1 LTHSSSAAS
10 GAIFTSALSQPPLD
24 SIAEQLAGSGEET
37 DDDDEE
43 IDEAEELKRKPRK
56 SSDDSVIKT
65 GYLWKKGERR
75 KVCAHDHRDPH
86 CADVEQTWKKR
97 WFVLRTAHL
106 AYYKSSAEY
115 QLLRMLELSEV
126 HTCTIVSLKKHD
138 NTFGIVSPTR
148 TFYLQ
153 AKTQDEVQAWV
164 KAINVAV
171 EVVRL
176 ASTQGTSSTTSPIPI
191 PTNNRAPVPSTPSPS
206 RSHGV
211 TSSDSDDGSPS
222 GPRSY
227 SLSTPNAGTSPKP
240 TALGAKDPVKP
251 LLSGYLMKC
260 GSKRRIWHHRWFVLS
275 GEKLTYSRSHMVC
288 CHQSYGFFWPRL
300 TQVDLQDSKTHRE
313 IPISL
318 IIDALDFEVPGHR
331 NLPISPPSHTHHQPP
346 VSAEN
351 VVNPTRSTTFKI
363 VTTKRTLILCAP
375 SEEEEIKWL
384 SAIRALIARRS
395 EAGVVPGDSRSPDH
409 HGQSG
414 SVTKGKKESI
424 ARRLSLSSPVPVVVS
439 AATPVEGPGER
450 L

>member
-1 LTHSSSAAS
+1 
-10 GAIFTSALSQPPLD
+10 LD

-37 DDDDEE
+37 DDDEEE
-43 IDEAEELKRKPRK
+43 IDEAEEHKGKSRK
-56 SSDDSVIKT
+56 SNDDSVIKT

-75 KVCAHDHRDPH
+75 K
-86 CADVEQTWKKR
+86 TWKKR

-115 QLLRMLELSEV
+115 QLLRMLDLSEV
-126 HTCTIVSLKKHD
+126 HTCTIVALKKHD

-153 AKTQDEVQAWV
+153 AKTQDEVHAWV
-164 KAINVAV
+164 KAINKAV

-176 ASTQGTSSTTSPIPI
+176 TSTQGSSSTATAPIPI
-191 PTNNRAPVPSTPSPS
+191 PITNRAPPPSTPSPS
-206 RSHGV
+206 RSHGI
-211 TSSDSDDGSPS
+211 TSSDSEDGSPS

-240 TALGAKDPVKP
+240 TASGAKDSVKP

-275 GEKLTYSRSHMVC
+275 GEKLTYSRSHM
-288 CHQSYGFFWPRL
+288 
-300 TQVDLQDSKTHRE
+300 DSKTHRE

-331 NLPISPPSHTHHQPP
+331 NLPISPPSHAHHQAPT
-346 VSAEN
+346 SAGDAAD
-351 VVNPTRSTTFKI
+351 PTRSTTFKI

-395 EAGVVPGDSRSPDH
+395 EAGVVPGDSKSGDH
-409 HGQSG
+409 QG
-414 SVTKGKKESI
+414 STAKGKKESI
-424 ARRLSLSSPVPVVVS
+424 VRRLSMSSPGPGAVS
-439 AATPVEGPGER
+439 AATPEGER